1 MFAIIIISFFALIMI
16 YILYKNH
23 KFKVKQ
29 KKLAEQEKK
38 KAEKENV
45 KSEIVEKKP
54 DGKVVVQ
61 QKVVPNTKSAVNNIS
76 WNEAEEAAKHLTV
89 LQRQENLKNKEKEE
103 FTKAQEI
110 LEDKQEETSK
120 QTNKLD
126 DLTPEMKTIILSDIL
141 NNKKF

>member
-1 MFAIIIISFFALIMI
+1 MI

-45 KSEIVEKKP
+45 KSEIVEKKS

>member
-45 KSEIVEKKP
+45 KSEIVEKKS

>member
-1 MFAIIIISFFALIMI
+1 MI